1 MLSGYT
7 GLMRSN
13 TVIIGDKTNPTAFR
27 FARQFNVA
35 VPFID
40 RHVEEGRGDR
50 VAIRSVFEDVSYA
63 ALAQRVDRCGNLL
76 RQLGLSPRARLLMVV
91 KDCPEFF
98 YLFWGAIKA
107 GIVPVPLNTLLR
119 ADDYTFMIQ
128 DSRCAAVVYSSEFAE
143 EVEAAVTASGHR
155 PRHVLPVETSDK
167 PNVVGL
173 MGEAPANLTATCASP
188 EDECFWLYSSG
199 STDRPKGLVH
209 SHRNMVV
216 TSQLYGVNV
225 LGICPDD
232 ICFSAAKLFF
242 AYGLGNSMTFP
253 LWMGATTVLLP
264 DRPTPQSTFAM
275 IERFRPTVYFGVPH
289 LYAAQIQAL
298 ETVQPDLSSL
308 RLCVSAGEALPV
320 LIFEKW
326 RELTGT
332 IILDGIGSTEALHIF
347 ITNRLNDLRP
357 GTSGRVV
364 PGYQARILDQRGR
377 PARTGQAGQLHICG
391 ASIAKSRS
399 HHPGDKQKSAAR
411 RWIKTGDI
419 FVQDAGGYY
428 VYCGRSDDMLKVSS
442 TWCSPFEIEAVL
454 AEHPGV
460 VEAAVVGRADADGL
474 IRPEAWIVINEDRAD
489 PDRIERELVQHCK
502 AKLAPHKYPRWF
514 HFIAE
519 LPKTA
524 TGKIQRFKLRAM
536 AGGEKS
542 GTSPSETGVGLS
554 CGSISLSRPR
564 SRPASRWDR

>member
-1 MLSGYT
+1 
-7 GLMRSN
+7 MRSN
-13 TVIIGDKTNPTAFR
+13 TVILGDKTNPTAFR

-63 ALAQRVDRCGNLL
+63 ALAQRVARCGNVL
-76 RQLGLSPRARLLMVV
+76 RRLGLSSRARLLMVV

-107 GIVPVPLNTLLR
+107 GIVPLPLNALLR

-128 DSRCAAVVYSSEFAE
+128 DSRCAAVFSSSEFAE
-143 EVEAAVTASGHR
+143 EVEAAVTASEHR

-167 PNVVGL
+167 PNLVGL
-173 MGEAPANLTATCASP
+173 MGEAPANLTATCARAD
-188 EDECFWLYSSG
+188 DECFWLYSSG

-225 LGICPDD
+225 LGICSDD

-242 AYGLGNSMTFP
+242 AYGLGNAMTFP
-253 LWMGATTVLLP
+253 LWVGATTVLLP

-347 ITNRLNDLRP
+347 ITNRLEDLRP

-364 PGYQARILDQRGR
+364 SGYQARILDQRGR
-377 PARTGQAGQLHICG
+377 PAPAGQPGQLHI
-391 ASIAKSRS
+391 
-399 HHPGDKQKSAAR
+399 
-411 RWIKTGDI
+411 
-419 FVQDAGGYY
+419 
-428 VYCGRSDDMLKVSS
+428 
-442 TWCSPFEIEAVL
+442 
-454 AEHPGV
+454 
-460 VEAAVVGRADADGL
+460 
-474 IRPEAWIVINEDRAD
+474 
-489 PDRIERELVQHCK
+489 
-502 AKLAPHKYPRWF
+502 
-514 HFIAE
+514 
-519 LPKTA
+519 
-524 TGKIQRFKLRAM
+524 
-536 AGGEKS
+536 
-542 GTSPSETGVGLS
+542 
-554 CGSISLSRPR
+554 
-564 SRPASRWDR
+564 